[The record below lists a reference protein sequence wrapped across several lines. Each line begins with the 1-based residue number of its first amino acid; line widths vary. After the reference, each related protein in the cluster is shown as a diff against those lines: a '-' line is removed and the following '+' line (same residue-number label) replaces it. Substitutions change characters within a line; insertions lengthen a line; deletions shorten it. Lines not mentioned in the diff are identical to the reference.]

1 MEDVALMESPVMVT
15 DMKKK
20 LSDVLMAISWRE
32 FANTYFQRSS
42 SWFYHKMDGIDGK
55 MITGSVLVIILQ
67 GNIFVELR
75 TNLYLCRRR
84 LISCGEYGTTVKEEK
99 RNGNLPCDGQRHQPS
114 GHL

>member
-1 MEDVALMESPVMVT
+1 MGHVPVIAT
-15 DMKKK
+15 A
-20 LSDVLMAISWRE
+20 STHHAQ
-32 FANTYFQRSS
+32 ARSS
-42 SWFYHKMDGIDGK
+42 PRWELISEHYFVR
-55 MITGSVLVIILQ
+55 ITGSVLVIILQ

-84 LISCGEYGTTVKEEK
+84 LISWGEYGTTVKEEK